1 MTKSPRE
8 LSMRTILLPRDTN
21 AGGSIFGGVILSHID
36 LAAAVPAKKLAPTKR
51 FVTVAMEKVEFL
63 EPVFVGDL
71 VSFYTQVVEIGRS
84 SLKVH
89 VDVIVERRDSPGTEI
104 EVTSAFVT
112 YVAVGADRRPIPIL

>member
-1 MTKSPRE
+1 MTEYPRE
-8 LSMRTILLPRDTN
+8 LSLRTILLPRDTN

-36 LAAAVPAKKLAPTKR
+36 LAAAVPAKKLAPSKR

-71 VSFYTQVVEIGRS
+71 VSFYTQIVEIGTS

-89 VDVIVERRDSPGTEI
+89 VDVIVERRDRPGKEI
-104 EVTSAFVT
+104 QVTSASVT
-112 YVAVGADRRPIPIL
+112 YVAVGTDRRPIPIL